1 MLYKKLFVF
10 FNLLL
15 FSSYVTFSQQ
25 NSKPIQQQI
34 EEYIQKK
41 GFVTQEYLHKKYM
54 NRSETRFLD
63 NNSVNRVFRNP
74 GTFDSFAFGEENYI
88 KGKNSIVIGRKNA
101 INGVNPFIVEN
112 NNIPQEEQNEKEGSD
127 SFIFGIQNS
136 IEGKYSTAIGLNNK
150 LNGSNSVVIGNNI
163 KVNESKD
170 KDSGHDIFVLG
181 AGITINNNIKDAIV
195 LGKESTAVA
204 GALSIGSEKT
214 KRKLVFLKEGD
225 ISATST
231 DAINGSQLYKFAQDP
246 NSLGEKI
253 FDKDK
258 WRKALDITKDDTVA
272 KLEKDMSNLETINEE
287 AKKKLISGLS
297 DNANIKEPKTK
308 LVTDKQVKE
317 YLDSNYYDKT
327 NVDEK
332 LNKVSEAY
340 KAHDKEVKSALAGVS
355 NAMAVASLP
364 AISGKFGIVAS
375 SAVYKKEV
383 AFALGIAGSVYNFNY
398 KLNLSANIR
407 GNVGF
412 GIGMGYDF
420 DKLIKGKSN
429 LSVENKV
436 NKLEMENNEL
446 KKVLTD
452 VLNELKELKKTINK

>member
-15 FSSYVTFSQQ
+15 FSSYVTFSQT
-25 NSKPIQQQI
+25 NKTLEQQI

-41 GFVTQEYLHKKYM
+41 GFVTQEYLHKNYM

-63 NNSVNRVFRNP
+63 NKSVNKVLGKQ
-74 GTFDSFAFGEENYI
+74 GTFFSFAIGEENYI
-88 KGKNSIVIGRKNA
+88 KGNSSYIFGKTNNVEGDKSIAIGLDNK
-101 INGVNPFIVEN
+101 IN
-112 NNIPQEEQNEKEGSD
+112 GSD
-127 SFIFGIQNS
+127 SFIFGSTNS
-136 IEGKYSTAIGLNNK
+136 VEGKYSTAIGLNNK

-163 KVNESKD
+163 TVNKKENN
-170 KDSGHDIFVLG
+170 GHDIFVLG
-181 AGITINNNIKDAIV
+181 ANIEINNNIKDAIV
-195 LGKESTAVA
+195 LGNKSTAVA
-204 GALSIGSEKT
+204 NALSIGT
-214 KRKLVFLKEGD
+214 ATDTRKLVFLKEGD
-225 ISATST
+225 ISNTST

-246 NSLGEKI
+246 TSLGNDI
-253 FDKDK
+253 FNKEK
-258 WRKALDITKDDTVA
+258 WRKALDITKDDTTS
-272 KLEKDMSNLETINEE
+272 KLEIDMKNLGTIDEE
-287 AKKKLISGLS
+287 AKKKLIDALS
-297 DNANIKEPKTK
+297 EGADINKPKTK
-308 LVTDKQVKE
+308 LVTDKQVKD
-317 YLDSNYYDKT
+317 YLDNNYYNKST
-327 NVDEK
+327 VDEK
-332 LNKVSEAY
+332 LKEVSEAY

-383 AFALGIAGSVYNFNY
+383 AFALGIAGSLYNFNY
-398 KLNLSANIR
+398 KLNLNANIR

>member
-15 FSSYVTFSQQ
+15 FSSYVTFSQT
-25 NSKPIQQQI
+25 NKTLEQQI

-41 GFVTQEYLHKKYM
+41 GVVTQEYLHKNYM

-63 NNSVNRVFRNP
+63 NKSVNKVLGKQ
-74 GTFDSFAFGEENYI
+74 GTFFSFAIGEENYI
-88 KGKNSIVIGRKNA
+88 KGNNSIVIGLKNT
-101 INGVNPFIVEN
+101 IN
-112 NNIPQEEQNEKEGSD
+112 GSD
-127 SFIFGIQNS
+127 SFTFGKDNN
-136 IEGKYSTAIGLNNK
+136 IEGNYSTAIGLNNK

-163 KVNESKD
+163 TVNESKN
-170 KDSGHDIFVLG
+170 KDYGHDIFVLG

-195 LGKESTAVA
+195 LGNKSTAVA
-204 GALSIGSEKT
+204 GALSIGSQET
-214 KRKLVFLKEGD
+214 TRKLVFLKEGD

-231 DAINGSQLYKFAQDP
+231 DAINGSQLYKFAKDP
-246 NSLGEKI
+246 NSLGSNI
-253 FDKDK
+253 FDKEK
-258 WRKALDITKDDTVA
+258 WRKALDITKDDTTS
-272 KLEKDMSNLETINEE
+272 KLEIDMKNLGTINEE
-287 AKKKLISGLS
+287 AKKKLIDALS
-297 DNANIKEPKTK
+297 EGADIKDPKTK
-308 LVTDKQVKE
+308 LVTDKQVKD
-317 YLDSNYYDKT
+317 YLDNNYYNKST
-327 NVDEK
+327 VDEK
-332 LNKVSEAY
+332 LKEVSEGY

-383 AFALGIAGSVYNFNY
+383 AFALGIAGSLYNFNY
-398 KLNLSANIR
+398 KLNLNANIR